1 MDEQQSNPT
10 DPISEENIEQQ
21 KEQVAES
28 AKTFFQRLW
37 IFFKNIISLENG
49 VDEAG
54 TVAGI
59 LDDVEFRGHAVWILL
74 CAILIASVGLNVG
87 SIPII
92 IGAMLIS
99 PLMGPILGIGLA
111 AGTNDWEL
119 LMKSLKN
126 FAVAVVISI
135 IVSALYFAIV
145 PMPEINVELEDRKSA
160 SLLAIAVAFFGG
172 AAGIIAGSRSFKS
185 NVVPGVAIA
194 TALMPP
200 LCTAGYG
207 LGTLQW
213 EYFVGALY
221 LFFIN
226 SVFIALPTYLY
237 IKYMRFPVKDFVDPA
252 KERKIKRLIYLFIF
266 ITVVPSAF
274 IFYNVLQK
282 SFFERNAG
290 NFITELEA
298 VLEPTNTY
306 VVGDAKVLY
315 DKKHPVIKIALMGD
329 PLSDELRSRFDQL
342 KMQNSLEN
350 CVLDIR
356 EPRDYSQAID
366 ALKEESEAQS
376 LEMNRNMFQSMLREK
391 DQQISSLEKQVS
403 HLSYSQAPFPD
414 ISAEVKMLFPEIE
427 QLAFAKLA
435 ETDFQQGIDT
445 IPTLLIQW
453 PKKITP
459 KQIRNNET
467 QLKRWL
473 QTRLKDSEARIIRY
487 EPDEE

>member
-1 MDEQQSNPT
+1 MDEQQS
-10 DPISEENIEQQ
+10 DPNDPASEENVEQH

-37 IFFKNIISLENG
+37 AFVKSIISLESG
-49 VDEAG
+49 VDKAG

-59 LDDVEFRGHAVWILL
+59 REDVEFRGHAVWILL

-87 SIPII
+87 NIPII

-119 LMKSLKN
+119 LMKALKN

-145 PMPEINVELEDRKSA
+145 PTPEINVELEDRKSA

-172 AAGIIAGSRSFKS
+172 AAGIIAGSRTFKS

-200 LCTAGYG
+200 LCTVGFG
-207 LGTLQW
+207 LATLQW

-237 IKYMRFPVKDFVDPA
+237 IKYMRFPVKEFVDPA
-252 KERKIKRLIYLFIF
+252 RERKIKRLIYLFIF

-274 IFYNVLQK
+274 IFYNVLQN
-282 SFFERNAG
+282 SFFERNAR
-290 NFITELEA
+290 NFIVEVETA
-298 VLEPTNTY
+298 LEPTNTY
-306 VVGDAKVLY
+306 IVGDAKVLY
-315 DKKHPVIKIALMGD
+315 DKKYPVIKIALMGD
-329 PLSDELRSRFDQL
+329 PLSTEMRATFDRL
-342 KMQNSLEN
+342 KSENSLED
-350 CVLDIR
+350 CALDIR
-356 EPRDYSQAID
+356 EPRDYSSVID

-376 LEMNRNMFQSMLREK
+376 LEMNRSMFQSMLSEK
-391 DQQISSLEKQVS
+391 DQRILSLEKQLS
-403 HLSYSQAPFPD
+403 LMSYSQAPFPD

-435 ETDFQQGIDT
+435 ETNFQNGIDT

-453 PKKITP
+453 PNKMIP
-459 KQIRNNET
+459 EQIRSNET

-473 QTRLKDSEARIIRY
+473 QTRLKDSDARIIRY
-487 EPDEE
+487 QPFEE